1 MIDFNQQKIPTYQE
15 IVEEIKKGEQI
26 DLLANFQTGYN
37 HKIIRDFDLATIQW
51 IYQLLTYFKSTNAAE
66 MISIEEISVEIL
78 SLSKKE
84 KNIILLT
91 FIFQF
96 FIFVIIQ
103 FFEINSFNNNLKNKN
118 K

>member
-1 MIDFNQQKIPTYQE
+1 MDDPNVE
-15 IVEEIKKGEQI
+15 I
-26 DLLANFQTGYN
+26 
-37 HKIIRDFDLATIQW
+37 
-51 IYQLLTYFKSTNAAE
+51 FKSYNTAE
-66 MISIEEISVEIL
+66 MNLIEEISIEIL

-84 KNIILLT
+84 KNIILTT

-103 FFEINSFNNNLKNKN
+103 FFEINSFNINFKKR